1 MQHLI
6 KWQLDRQL
14 LQVTNTSDRTL
25 IGWLVKS
32 EESRFE
38 VALELELHQKD
49 YCVVV
54 IPWHAVEL
62 VEAI

>member
-25 IGWLVKS
+25 IGGWLKAKS
-32 EESRFE
+32 RGSRWRLSLSLTKRTT
-38 VALELELHQKD
+38 A
-49 YCVVV
+49 
-54 IPWHAVEL
+54 
-62 VEAI
+62 